1 MWLSSDSPPV
11 VLPDD
16 VLELDSDPTLS
27 GVESLTVVH
36 EGVLLVAD
44 LVGIVSI
51 LVIAHGVGKFLNLD
65 FGD

>member
-27 GVESLTVVH
+27 GVESLTVAH

-51 LVIAHGVGKFLNLD
+51 LAIAQSVGKLLNLD